1 MKYPM
6 IPKKY
11 LSMIKMIEKGTDELS
26 SGYMVILKDGYLF
39 NDDTQTE
46 YVESYRELI
55 DKLSMVIESRII
67 NG

>member
-55 DKLSMVIESRII
+55 DKLSMVIESRNI